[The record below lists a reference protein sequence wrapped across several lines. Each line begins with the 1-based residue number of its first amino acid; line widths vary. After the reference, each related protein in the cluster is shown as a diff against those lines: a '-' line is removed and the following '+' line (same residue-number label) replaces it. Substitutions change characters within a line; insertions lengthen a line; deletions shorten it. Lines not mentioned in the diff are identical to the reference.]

1 MKPEDI
7 QFVRETRQYAVALI
21 QTCSTTITPMAPM
34 LEFAL
39 REAHI
44 KLRLLTLLIES
55 EAMKENAK
63 YKLWLIRNE
72 AENQTAY
79 HQPKAYWST
88 NDWISARKKEILG

>member
-44 KLRLLTLLIES
+44 KLRLITLLIES
-55 EAMKENAK
+55 EGLKDK
-63 YKLWLIRNE
+63 
-72 AENQTAY
+72 AEHLAAHNGSYCGGACSRTDA
-79 HQPKAYWST
+79 
-88 NDWISARKKEILG
+88 DWISAKKKEILG